1 MTSHRPLWNE
11 PVLPIADLIAR
22 ERRRQRHGRW
32 IWGSLLLV
40 CITTAIG
47 LHALLADPPIWA
59 VRRVEI
65 TGNRA
70 VETDQIAQALELRA
84 GMPWWSAVAHLG
96 LQHPVALPRVA
107 EARVA
112 FAFPLGLRVEIS
124 EREAVLRVIG
134 EELLVA
140 AEDGVLL
147 RPDPVLDPADL
158 PCLSGHS
165 SVMRAGERV
174 VGAEGCWE
182 QLMQVCSAMPELWAN
197 ISQIDC
203 HDPRAV
209 AVYLRGERH
218 VLVWDPNRNDN
229 LWEQVP
235 HILTQLREDGLAGD
249 AVLDMRFRER
259 IVVRVP
265 EELLQPEEVDSDSE
279 PAHGDLGWNTG
290 PRILDQGGDW
300 A

>member
-1 MTSHRPLWNE
+1 MTHRPLWNE

-32 IWGSLLLV
+32 IWASLVVV
-40 CITTAIG
+40 CIAGATG
-47 LHALLADPPIWA
+47 LHAWLADPPLWS
-59 VRRVEI
+59 VRALEI

-70 VETDQIAQALELRA
+70 VETERIAQALDLRA
-84 GMPWWSAVAHLG
+84 GMPWWSAITQLG
-96 LQHPVALPRVA
+96 PHHPADLPRVA

-112 FAFPLGLRVEIS
+112 LAFPLGLRVEVV

-134 EELLVA
+134 DELLVA
-140 AEDGVLL
+140 APDGILL
-147 RPDPVLDPADL
+147 QPDPLLDPADL

-165 SVMRAGERV
+165 SVMEPGQSV
-174 VGAEGCWE
+174 QIGAPDTWK
-182 QLMQVCSAMPELWAN
+182 QLMDVCVSLPELWAN

-203 HDPRAV
+203 RDPSAI

-218 VLVWDPNRNDN
+218 VLVWDPNRNGD
-229 LWEQVP
+229 LWPQVP
-235 HILTQLREDGLAGD
+235 YVLAQLRADGLAGD

-265 EELLQPEEVDSDSE
+265 EELLEPEEVDPESE
-279 PAHGDLGWNTG
+279 AE
-290 PRILDQGGDW
+290 QGGGDR